1 MGVMNR
7 RCLAALVS
15 VLALAACVGPPS
27 LRQSVLGYDDT
38 ISRIERELLLI
49 NIGRMHRQL
58 PPHFTVTS
66 AIATTFDYRTNAG
79 IASTVA
85 EAVGTNSYTLNLGA
99 SAAENPTFSIV
110 PVQGEEFT
118 RRILSPMEESKFAFL
133 IFQGAPIDMVLR
145 LMADGIEKQNPDGTF
160 RRFVL
165 NRPAAADKYA
175 EFRRGVA
182 HLAWLNAERKLFVG
196 PLSYSETVQRGLP
209 APSPGDLMAALDK
222 GFSWRRDADGTY
234 ALSRTVSGRVAIT
247 NYDPRTLDEAAIWS
261 LNGRAAANPG
271 NFVLVD
277 VRPGH
282 PGGDLPLFGAFKLR
296 SLNAILGF
304 VAEGIDTAPEFDVP
318 ADAKT
323 GPAGANPPRALAVS
337 VLDAAPVNDVPFARF
352 EGRVYPV
359 GDTAWDRQAFT
370 LLYQLFQMT
379 VTDVSAVGLPVT
391 ISK

>member
-1 MGVMNR
+1 MRRFRLGV
-7 RCLAALVS
+7 LVS
-15 VLALAACVGPPS
+15 ALALAACVGPPS

-38 ISRIERELLLI
+38 ISRIERELLLV

-58 PPHFTVTS
+58 PPHFTGTS
-66 AIATTFDYRTNAG
+66 AIAATFDYRTNAG
-79 IASTVA
+79 IAGTVA

-145 LMADGIEKQNPDGTF
+145 LMADGIEEQNPDGTF

-165 NRPAAADKYA
+165 NRPAAADEYA
-175 EFRRGVA
+175 EFRRRVA
-182 HLAWLNAERKLFVG
+182 HLAWLNAKRKLFVG

-209 APSPGDLMAALDK
+209 APAPGDLMAALDK
-222 GFSWRRDADGTY
+222 GFSWRRDTDGTY
-234 ALSRTVSGRVAIT
+234 ALTRTVNGRVAIT
-247 NYDPRTLDEAAIWS
+247 NYDPRALDEAAIRA

-277 VRPGH
+277 VRPDR
-282 PGGDLPLFGAFKLR
+282 PGGDLPLSGAFKLR

-318 ADAKT
+318 PDAKT
-323 GPAGANPPRALAVS
+323 GPSGANPARALAVS
-337 VLDAAPVNDVPFARF
+337 VLDATPDSDVPTATF
-352 EGRVYPV
+352 EGRVYAV
-359 GDTAWDRQAFT
+359 DDTPWDRQAFT

-379 VTDVSAVGLPVT
+379 VTDVSAVGVPIT